1 VSDDSQEVFET
12 ICRALRVHA
21 GDEAKIT
28 RETMILADLEIDSVD
43 VFDMIMEVEDAF
55 DISIPMEVIGEVQS
69 VGELTDAVVR
79 LRKG

>member
-1 VSDDSQEVFET
+1 MSDKSEEVFET

-21 GDEAKIT
+21 GPDVEIS
-28 RETMILADLEIDSVD
+28 RETMILADLKIDSVD

-55 DISIPMEVIGEVQS
+55 DISIPMEVIGEVRS

-79 LRKG
+79 LRKD